1 MTALLLRLIVAI
13 DQGSASMRARL
24 ERDEGQALV
33 EYALILFFIAIV
45 CVTVLTTL
53 GQKVAGVLQGVVAGL

>member
-1 MTALLLRLIVAI
+1 MTTRLTARAS
-13 DQGSASMRARL
+13 DQR
-24 ERDEGQALV
+24 GQALV

-53 GQKVAGVLQGVVAGL
+53 GGSVRDVLQSVANAL

>member
-1 MTALLLRLIVAI
+1 MTTRLIGRAS
-13 DQGSASMRARL
+13 DQR
-24 ERDEGQALV
+24 GQALV

-53 GQKVAGVLQGVVAGL
+53 GGNVRDVLQSVADAL

>member
-1 MTALLLRLIVAI
+1 MTKQLIKA
-13 DQGSASMRARL
+13 A
-24 ERDEGQALV
+24 RDERGQALV

-53 GQKVAGVLQGVVAGL
+53 GTNVRDVLQSVADAL